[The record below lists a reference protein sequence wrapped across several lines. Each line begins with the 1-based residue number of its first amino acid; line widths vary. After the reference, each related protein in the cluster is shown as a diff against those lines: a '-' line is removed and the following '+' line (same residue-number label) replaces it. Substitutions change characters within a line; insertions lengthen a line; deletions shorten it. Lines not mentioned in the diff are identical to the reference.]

1 MPRPCSVCMHPQ
13 RHAIDRALMAG
24 AAFRNIA
31 ARFGTST
38 TAVHRHRHAHLNGHC
53 RQSPP
58 PLAPPVESPVPPVLA
73 PDVQQAIAA
82 YQEAMTAYE
91 VLQQTDWLRSSYSP
105 GALLSPAWRKVQARA
120 QRLRELGVDLASLT
134 AR

>member
-1 MPRPCSVCMHPQ
+1 MPRSCSICTHPQ
-13 RHAIDRALMAG
+13 RQAIDQALMAG
-24 AAFRNIA
+24 VVFRNIA
-31 ARFGTST
+31 RRFGTST
-38 TAVHRHRHAHLNGHC
+38 TAVHRHRHEHLSGHF
-53 RQSPP
+53 RQP
-58 PLAPPVESPVPPVLA
+58 APPEESPVPTALA

-91 VLQQTDWLRSSYSP
+91 ALQQTDWRRSAYSP
-105 GALLSPAWRKVQARA
+105 GALLSPAWRKVQAHA